1 VFVFYLCAQATPL
14 YLSEMAPFKLRGALN
29 IMFQLAVTI
38 GILAAQLIN
47 FGTQH
52 IQPYG
57 WRISLG
63 MGAVPSLMLFF
74 GAMMLPDTPNS
85 LIQRGRPEEGRK
97 VLQRIRGTEHVDTEV
112 GGGGGSGGGWVGE
125 WCLFQG
131 GRGCAVAS
139 VCGGL
144 F

>member
-1 VFVFYLCAQATPL
+1 LPRTSLDRKSTFATTRVVRIALVFMLYLCAQATPL

-97 VLQRIRGTEHVDTEV
+97 VLQRVCDTEHVDT
-112 GGGGGSGGGWVGE
+112 
-125 WCLFQG
+125 
-131 GRGCAVAS
+131 
-139 VCGGL
+139 
-144 F
+144 